1 METLLNI
8 SNLNVSFQNEEN
20 IVHPVRGVDLKVRQG
35 ETVALVGESGCGKSV
50 TALSVLRLLPIPPA
64 RFDSGSIQFYGK
76 NLLELSEADMQSIR
90 GNEIGMVFQ
99 EPMTSLNPILTIGD
113 QIAETILLHNNISQ
127 KQAKE
132 RVLEI
137 LHKIAIPS
145 PDKRINQYPHELSGG
160 MKQRVMIAMAISCNP
175 KLLIA
180 DEPTTALDVTIQSQI
195 LELLENLQNDTG
207 MAILLI
213 THNLGIVAE
222 YADRVAVMYAGKIV
236 EESDTQNLFETPA
249 HPYARGLLNSL
260 PNLSKKSRLNPI
272 PGVVPDPANFPSGCA
287 FQPRCPDA
295 LPHCGD
301 HMPSFL
307 KLENFEEGRKAACF
321 LHESAERIKL

>member
-1 METLLNI
+1 VKPLLRI
-8 SNLNVSFQNEEN
+8 SNLNVSFQNDAGT
-20 IVHPVRGVDLKVRQG
+20 VHPVRGVDLQVNQG

-50 TALSVLRLLPIPPA
+50 TALSVLQLLPTPPA
-64 RFDSGSIQFYGK
+64 RFDSGSIQFSGK
-76 NLLELSEADMQSIR
+76 DLLKSSESEMQRIR
-90 GNEIGMVFQ
+90 GNDIGMIFQ

-113 QIAETILLHNNISQ
+113 QIAETILLHNDISQ
-127 KQAKE
+127 KETRE

-137 LHKIAIPS
+137 LEKVAIPS
-145 PDKRINQYPHELSGG
+145 PEQRINQYPHELSGG

-195 LELLENLQNDTG
+195 LELLEKLQEETG

-222 YADRVAVMYAGKIV
+222 YASRVSVMYAGKIV
-236 EESDTQNLFETPA
+236 EESATKHLFEDPA
-249 HPYARGLLNSL
+249 HPYTRGLLNSL
-260 PNLSKKSRLNPI
+260 PNLSSESRLNPI
-272 PGVVPDPANFPSGCA
+272 PGVVPDPGNFPNGCA

-295 LPHCGD
+295 LPCCSEKT
-301 HMPSFL
+301 PSFL
-307 KLENFEEGRKAACF
+307 KIDQEDHRVACF
-321 LHESAERIKL
+321 LHESVESVS